1 KKNEIKKP
9 KLSTNSRTL
18 HFIPVYYKGLGF
30 FSQGCGHF
38 SSTLEFLSARL
49 EFIPSYTTDDKTAAA
64 HVEISTSREVA
75 SF

>member
-1 KKNEIKKP
+1 M
-9 KLSTNSRTL
+9 KLRNLSCQLILGHYS
-18 HFIPVYYKGLGF
+18 LGF

-49 EFIPSYTTDDKTAAA
+49 EFIPSYTTDDKTVAA